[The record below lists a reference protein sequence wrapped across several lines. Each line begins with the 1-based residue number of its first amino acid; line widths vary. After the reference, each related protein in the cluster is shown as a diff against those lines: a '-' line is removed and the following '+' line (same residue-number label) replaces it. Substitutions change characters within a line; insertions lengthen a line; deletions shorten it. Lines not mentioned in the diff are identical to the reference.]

1 MQNYGMFQCLQC
13 HSSALFALHRKKKKE
28 QRNVNRKQRNGGYT
42 LDVSAGIGAP
52 GTQEGTSL

>member
-1 MQNYGMFQCLQC
+1 MVCFNVCNVTVLHCL
-13 HSSALFALHRKKKKE
+13 LYTGKKKKE
-28 QRNVNRKQRNGGYT
+28 QRSVNRKQRNGGYT

>member
-1 MQNYGMFQCLQC
+1 M
-13 HSSALFALHRKKKKE
+13 SAMSQFCTVCFTQEKKKKE